1 MILQKHRALII
12 TILIFV
18 IAFLLKIECP
28 IHKFIGIYCPGCGI
42 TRMFVSLFE
51 LNFYQAF
58 RYNPLLFIYL
68 IFLGVY
74 YLYYLIMRTL
84 GKKPIKLSDKF
95 LYVIIVITVLFGMLR
110 NINLFSWLAP
120 TIIN

>member
-1 MILQKHRALII
+1 MILQKHRVLII

-95 LYVIIVITVLFGMLR
+95 LYVIIVITVLFGILR

>member
-1 MILQKHRALII
+1 MILQKHRVLII